1 MADKASP
8 KSFTFG
14 YAGGPIWGA
23 SASAGGAGG
32 GGLSAEGSQS
42 YGPTASGALIAA
54 QASTSDPPPSSPAAT
69 PARATSNLT
78 SSDLETLTSSSS
90 PSVSQQTPRQAGP
103 SLDAGWTAKTSSAA
117 MKELV
122 AKRAEIFKLQR
133 TGRDLPLQASCFQK
147 VSTTLQP
154 LKTSNRSP
162 YLSAFRNYAA
172 FCKRMDVP
180 VFPITDTLGALWM
193 FEKCSTSDGYFK
205 TYKSGL
211 SRAFKL
217 SDAEWKDQPVYQE
230 LSHFDPD
237 ATALTE
243 FMEERRLMHR
253 GNSKPKTAAG
263 QPPDPSER
271 AKPRSMAGTKRAS
284 RSSSEAQTDTDTEDA
299 TSSDSDSEDSDY
311 EEEAAGT
318 AGEGIPEN
326 AQRAAVNPPVPGL
339 PTRDD
344 LFASETDVFKAYVAA
359 LVPVFGISVTMTS
372 KTPSSVK
379 IRCNRHHPHWMPTP
393 EGTCGWVAVAKKV
406 NHAWKIDFE
415 ASVLDHSHGPC
426 KEILDDPSWRPP
438 VFNPHAREA
447 LGLLVKADAQPVP
460 KQAPQQQKKQ
470 RVDGGPSDRPL
481 AQDSPADAAAQTGPS
496 ASARVS
502 STGARLPPTSGAQ
515 TSAPPTGHVAIP
527 QAPSSGPDSSTSKAA
542 SSPALPCTSED
553 LVRTFCAGL
562 HPSLVSLA
570 PALLSAGISSLDDFV
585 SLRAFHPDIRMHF
598 LDIMRREWNLKC
610 ESDSSLL
617 PISLLQLN
625 LFSKHLAA

>member
-1 MADKASP
+1 
-8 KSFTFG
+8 
-14 YAGGPIWGA
+14 
-23 SASAGGAGG
+23 
-32 GGLSAEGSQS
+32 
-42 YGPTASGALIAA
+42 
-54 QASTSDPPPSSPAAT
+54 
-69 PARATSNLT
+69 
-78 SSDLETLTSSSS
+78 
-90 PSVSQQTPRQAGP
+90 
-103 SLDAGWTAKTSSAA
+103 
-117 MKELV
+117 
-122 AKRAEIFKLQR
+122 
-133 TGRDLPLQASCFQK
+133 
-147 VSTTLQP
+147 
-154 LKTSNRSP
+154 
-162 YLSAFRNYAA
+162 
-172 FCKRMDVP
+172 
-180 VFPITDTLGALWM
+180 M

-253 GNSKPKTAAG
+253 GNSKPSGSAWRLSWREEVLTSATAETAAG

-318 AGEGIPEN
+318 AAEGIPEN
-326 AQRAAVNPPVPGL
+326 AQRAAVNPVRPSHPRTRTSRLLTVPCYEQPVPGL

-447 LGLLVKADAQPVP
+447 LGLLVKAGAQPVP
-460 KQAPQQQKKQ
+460 KQAPQQQ
-470 RVDGGPSDRPL
+470 VRP
-481 AQDSPADAAAQTGPS
+481 QSRSSYERAAFTDPIKNP
-496 ASARVS
+496 VS
-502 STGARLPPTSGAQ
+502 S
-515 TSAPPTGHVAIP
+515 
-527 QAPSSGPDSSTSKAA
+527 
-542 SSPALPCTSED
+542 
-553 LVRTFCAGL
+553 
-562 HPSLVSLA
+562 
-570 PALLSAGISSLDDFV
+570 
-585 SLRAFHPDIRMHF
+585 
-598 LDIMRREWNLKC
+598 
-610 ESDSSLL
+610 
-617 PISLLQLN
+617 
-625 LFSKHLAA
+625 